1 MLVSC
6 LGGFATMEDLE
17 RDMAIL
23 ANSGRDWA
31 DRTKRL
37 GVRLPI
43 STSSHP
49 AWSSAS
55 FGGWRSQP
63 RNGQCSPMRRI
74 RSRVRKRIL
83 LLAPA
88 YYPESGW
95 RRGLGVLHTPG
106 AVPINDVAAE
116 ASSIAPSTS
125 RPLRLKPV
133 CRIPELHLGS
143 MGSDPLRPKPS
154 GCRDAGIAPR

>member
-6 LGGFATMEDLE
+6 LGGFAIMEDLE

-55 FGGWRSQP
+55 LADGDRSQGTGSARQCAEFGP
-63 RNGQCSPMRRI
+63 ERGNGYCS
-74 RSRVRKRIL
+74 
-83 LLAPA
+83 
-88 YYPESGW
+88 
-95 RRGLGVLHTPG
+95 
-106 AVPINDVAAE
+106 
-116 ASSIAPSTS
+116 
-125 RPLRLKPV
+125 
-133 CRIPELHLGS
+133 
-143 MGSDPLRPKPS
+143 
-154 GCRDAGIAPR
+154 